1 MNKIFYI
8 CQRNGQCV
16 RPCDE
21 NCLYTSDFFK
31 SKMYHD
37 SVKRI
42 DTIPFLADKQGDIW
56 EVDMTWDKN
65 LPKELR
71 QVPELMVGYKYETL
85 EKWEMEKKW
94 KTLEKIAKR
103 KK

>member
-1 MNKIFYI
+1 MNRIFYI

-37 SVKRI
+37 SVKRV
-42 DTIPFLADKQGDIW
+42 DTIPFLTDKQGDIW
-56 EVDMTWDKN
+56 EVDMTWDEN
-65 LPKELR
+65 LPKEMR
-71 QVPELMVGYKYETL
+71 RVPELMVGYNYETL
-85 EKWEMEKKW
+85 EKWETEKRW